1 MWFKKKKKRAEDLN
15 GILPNRKLSIEKDVQ
30 YHLTL
35 GTCKLKQ
42 QEIALH
48 YVLKMGNVKT
58 QTPPTTG
65 EDAKQ
70 KEFSFTDGEN
80 A

>member
-1 MWFKKKKKRAEDLN
+1 MD
-15 GILPNRKLSIEKDVQ
+15 
-30 YHLTL
+30 
-35 GTCKLKQ
+35 
-42 QEIALH
+42 
-48 YVLKMGNVKT
+48 NVKT

-70 KEFSFTDGEN
+70 KEFSFTDAKN